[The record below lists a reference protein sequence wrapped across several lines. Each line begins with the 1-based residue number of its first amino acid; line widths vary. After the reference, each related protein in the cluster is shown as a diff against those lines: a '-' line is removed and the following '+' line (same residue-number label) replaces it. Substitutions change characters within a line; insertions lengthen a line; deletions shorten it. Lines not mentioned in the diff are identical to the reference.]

1 MTKTDLVWDEIYQRY
16 MTSRLTYRE
25 LADQYGV
32 SFSVLCR
39 KGAREHW
46 PQQRRQ
52 ALRDCA
58 NRYTPLCQH
67 EAIIAKKENSVS
79 QEEDLENQLTAPDK
93 KKIRDL
99 SGKDKQI
106 EETSR
111 QKIGRMPA
119 EAGRKPGKSKNL
131 SETWGKQTESR
142 GRRQMDPSQVDLA
155 RQEFSTETDR
165 DRQDCPIE
173 AGLTRQDLLSETEVA
188 RRNGTAE
195 DCQNSQYVGEIEPSL
210 NGKNNSPLTSGRRV
224 VPSSEHGESPLSAHP
239 EVFVQN
245 LTDDIE
251 LYQRTG
257 VCEQL
262 LNTEEAGETLGA
274 GKSGQMLN
282 FEPVKGDLNRES
294 AEQLSKMGKI
304 GQTLSAEA
312 AKEDLNGEDAGLF
325 SKTEKPEPFLN
336 CGAAEKRSKDEGAQP
351 FSTTGEMEPF
361 TNANQTEQPKLFSE
375 QTLSGLRD
383 LLVQQ
388 VHTAFLQ
395 LGRRAITEKIHV
407 GVVREPA
414 APGRSGNSRRKADEA
429 STAFSDAAEQAA
441 RQGEVL
447 GLEESAAGT
456 AKWKCTYTKD
466 TENIR
471 YVPDDIDVARLKQLS
486 AILRDLYALSDT
498 DNGQKIEVVFA
509 PDTEAWSE

>member
-16 MTSRLTYRE
+16 MTSRLTYRQ

-67 EAIIAKKENSVS
+67 EAIIAKKEKSVS
-79 QEEDLENQLTAPDK
+79 QEEDFENQLTAPDK

-106 EETSR
+106 EETSG
-111 QKIGRMPA
+111 QKTDRMPA
-119 EAGRKPGKSKNL
+119 ETEHENSVGLSSRPARSGTSSNRRAVAPALKDARGVPVSHTERTVQNGKTGGSAQTLDWREGVLSLSSAEAAPRPDIGQIVRSSRVGGRKRTGKPEQGRASSKNSCPSGIL
-131 SETWGKQTESR
+131 QTE
-142 GRRQMDPSQVDLA
+142 
-155 RQEFSTETDR
+155 T
-165 DRQDCPIE
+165 
-173 AGLTRQDLLSETEVA
+173 TEV
-188 RRNGTAE
+188 RV
-195 DCQNSQYVGEIEPSL
+195 QNTGAYETLS
-210 NGKNNSPLTSGRRV
+210 NGKKLG
-224 VPSSEHGESPLSAHP
+224 
-239 EVFVQN
+239 Q
-245 LTDDIE
+245 I
-251 LYQRTG
+251 
-257 VCEQL
+257 
-262 LNTEEAGETLGA
+262 LNP
-274 GKSGQMLN
+274 
-282 FEPVKGDLNRES
+282 EPVKGDLNRES

-361 TNANQTEQPKLFSE
+361 TNASQTEQPKLFSE

-441 RQGEVL
+441 RQGEAL

>member
-16 MTSRLTYRE
+16 MTSRLTYRQ

-67 EAIIAKKENSVS
+67 EAIIAKKEKSVS
-79 QEEDLENQLTAPDK
+79 QEEDVENQLTAPDK
-93 KKIRDL
+93 KRIRDL

-111 QKIGRMPA
+111 QKTGRMPA
-119 EAGRKPGKSKNL
+119 EEGRQPGKSKNL
-131 SETWGKQTESR
+131 SETWVKQTESR
-142 GRRQMDPSQVDLA
+142 GRRQIDPPQVDLA

-165 DRQDCPIE
+165 DRQDYPIE
-173 AGLTRQDLLSETEVA
+173 AGLMRQDLLSETEVA
-188 RRNGTAE
+188 RRNGAAE
-195 DCQNSQYVGEIEPSL
+195 DRQNSQYVGEIETSL
-210 NGKNNSPLTSGRRV
+210 NGRNNSPLTSGRRV
-224 VPSSEHGESPLSAHP
+224 VASSDPGKNPLSAQT
-239 EVFVQN
+239 EALVQT
-245 LTDDIE
+245 LTDGIE

-274 GKSGQMLN
+274 GKFGQMLN

-294 AEQLSKMGKI
+294 AEQLSKIGEI
-304 GQTLSAEA
+304 GQTLNAES
-312 AKEDLNGEDAGLF
+312 AKEVLNDKGAELF
-325 SKTEKPEPFLN
+325 SKSEEI
-336 CGAAEKRSKDEGAQP
+336 
-351 FSTTGEMEPF
+351 EPF
-361 TNANQTEQPKLFSE
+361 TNGSQTEQPKLFSE
-375 QTLSGLRD
+375 QTLSGFRD
-383 LLVQQ
+383 LLVQH

-429 STAFSDAAEQAA
+429 STAFSHAAEQAVHQEEA
-441 RQGEVL
+441 L

-498 DNGQKIEVVFA
+498 NNGQKIEVVFA
-509 PDTEAWSE
+509 PDTEVWSE